1 MAQDHKV
8 CRCTPWEE
16 DETSQVKLHL
26 PKSNWC
32 WKPRGEAEF
41 LATGSSRVSMH
52 IQVHIHRE
60 FQAGLQ
66 LHIALF
72 CQQET
77 TAGSTAKLSSPRSLA
92 HPLVPHLT
100 HDPNRKPSECPTSGQ
115 CRFSLECR
123 RSHVGIRK
131 KITCPFTALQLQDA
145 EETQTLRGF
154 TRTQRVRCHDTFL
167 LHQTTLQRKPVSWR
181 IRHQFTE
188 NSDRGVFL
196 VGQAI
201 SHTELLKSNRT

>member
-1 MAQDHKV
+1 MAQDHEV
-8 CRCTPWEE
+8 CRCTPWRE
-16 DETSQVKLHL
+16 DETCQLQL

-32 WKPRGEAEF
+32 WKPCSEAQF
-41 LATGSSRVSMH
+41 WATGSSRVSMH

-66 LHIALF
+66 LHIASF

-77 TAGSTAKLSSPRSLA
+77 TAWSTAKLSSPRSLA
-92 HPLVPHLT
+92 HPLVPHLAR
-100 HDPNRKPSECPTSGQ
+100 DPNRKPTECPTSGR

-145 EETQTLRGF
+145 EDTQTLRGF
-154 TRTQRVRCHDTFL
+154 TRIHRL
-167 LHQTTLQRKPVSWR
+167 SEVSPGHR
-181 IRHQFTE
+181 E
-188 NSDRGVFL
+188 
-196 VGQAI
+196 
-201 SHTELLKSNRT
+201 